1 MFSLEQLNE
10 LNVKITRLMTDSR
23 AVRTGDTFVAYPG
36 EKTDGR
42 QFIAQAIAQGANAV
56 IYEKLLMKPL
66 AIRLSEQTTPA
77 KSLVMSGHPW
87 EAQHFAWDDA
97 WQIPNLAVSDLR
109 HKAGWLADAVY
120 GAPSE
125 NLQMIGITGTNGK
138 TSTSH
143 WIAHALNEAGK
154 KCALIGTLGNG
165 FIEALQASANTTPD
179 AIRVHGLLADYLRAG
194 AQAVAMEVSSHALAQ
209 GRVNGVRF
217 DVALLTNLSRDH
229 LDYHGNM
236 ESYAASKR
244 KLFDWEQLKYAVLNL
259 DDAFGAELAG
269 ELWDGAFPSPQS
281 SPDAL
286 SSILSRE
293 RERRQTRETIVDSCG
308 RGGEREV
315 GQAGILSQDK
325 NSQKQHSTPE
335 VIGYGLSDPALQLA
349 ERLGLRMVYGHLAE
363 MDGQGLRLDIHSS
376 WGGAQINSALV
387 GRFNAA
393 NLLGTLAVLLV
404 SGIELDKAAQSL
416 GRAQAVA
423 GRMQRVGSPR
433 QAGDSARPTVIVDYA
448 HTPDALEKV
457 LLALREVSAPAGGK
471 LICVFGCGG
480 DRDRGKR
487 AMMGLVAEKFSDHCI
502 ATSDNPR
509 SEDPQRII
517 DEILGGMAARNH
529 EVIAE
534 RAAAIERAIGLARQC
549 DTVLVVGKGHEDYQ
563 EINGVK
569 YPFSDVT
576 VANRALQTWKTP
588 A

>member
-1 MFSLEQLNE
+1 MGQMVEGRRQKTEALSRLRRVLDKECRAAAHDDLFSILCPLSS
-10 LNVKITRLMTDSR
+10 DSR
-23 AVRTGDTFVAYPG
+23 AVRPGDTFVAYPG
-36 EKTDGR
+36 EKLDGR

-56 IYEKLLMKPL
+56 I
-66 AIRLSEQTTPA
+66 
-77 KSLVMSGHPW
+77 W
-87 EAQHFAWDDA
+87 ESQHFAWNAA

-125 NLQMIGITGTNGK
+125 KLWLVGVTGTNGK
-138 TSTSH
+138 TSASH

-165 FIEALQASANTTPD
+165 FVDSLQLSANTTPD

-229 LDYHGNM
+229 LDYHGSM

-259 DDAFGAELAG
+259 DDVFGTELAG
-269 ELWDGAFPSPQS
+269 QL
-281 SPDAL
+281 
-286 SSILSRE
+286 
-293 RERRQTRETIVDSCG
+293 
-308 RGGEREV
+308 
-315 GQAGILSQDK
+315 QDK
-325 NSQKQHSTPE
+325 E
-335 VIGYGLSDPALQLA
+335 VEIVGYGMSDAALQLA
-349 ERLGLRMVYGHLAE
+349 ERIGLRMVYGHLAE
-363 MDGQGLRLDIHSS
+363 MGGHGLQLNVHSS

-393 NLLGTLAVLLV
+393 NLLGALAVLLV

-416 GRAQAVA
+416 SRAQAVA

-487 AMMGLVAEKFSDHCI
+487 PMMGLVAEKFSDRCI
-502 ATSDNPR
+502 VTSDNPR

-517 DEILGGMAARNH
+517 AEILGGTSADNH
-529 EVIAE
+529 EVIVE
-534 RAAAIERAIGLARQC
+534 RAAAIVRAIGLARQR
-549 DTVLVVGKGHEDYQ
+549 DTVLIAGKGHEDYQ
-563 EINGVK
+563 EIDGVK
-569 YPFSDVT
+569 HPFSDVA
-576 VANRALQTWKTP
+576 VAEQALEKWRAT

>member
-1 MFSLEQLNE
+1 MSQMTEDRGQKTEALS
-10 LNVKITRLMTDSR
+10 RLRRVLDKEFRAAEHDNLPSALCPLVSDSR
-23 AVRTGDTFVAYPG
+23 AVRQGDTFVACPG

-56 IYEKLLMKPL
+56 I
-66 AIRLSEQTTPA
+66 
-77 KSLVMSGHPW
+77 W
-87 EAQHFAWDDA
+87 EAQHFAWNDA

-125 NLQMIGITGTNGK
+125 KLWLVGITGTNGK

-143 WIAHALNEAGK
+143 WIAHALNDAGK

-165 FIEALQASANTTPD
+165 FVDSLQPSANTTPD
-179 AIRVHGLLADYLRAG
+179 AISVHGLLADYLHAD

-229 LDYHGNM
+229 LDYHGDM

-244 KLFDWEQLKYAVLNL
+244 KLFDWDQLKYAVLNL
-259 DDAFGAELAG
+259 DDAFGAELA
-269 ELWDGAFPSPQS
+269 EQL
-281 SPDAL
+281 
-286 SSILSRE
+286 RE
-293 RERRQTRETIVDSCG
+293 GS
-308 RGGEREV
+308 
-315 GQAGILSQDK
+315 A
-325 NSQKQHSTPE
+325 E
-335 VIGYGLSDPALQLA
+335 VIGYGLSDAALQLA
-349 ERLGLRMVYGHLAE
+349 ERLGLRMVYGDLAE
-363 MDGQGLRLDIHSS
+363 MSGQGLRLDIYSS
-376 WGGAQINSALV
+376 WGAAATRYCEAADCGSSRPTPPPAPDACAHRVGGAAQINSALV

-393 NLLGTLAVLLV
+393 NLLGALAVLLV
-404 SGIELDKAAQSL
+404 SGIELDEAAQSL
-416 GRAQAVA
+416 SRVQAVA
-423 GRMQRVGSPR
+423 GRMQRVGGES
-433 QAGDSARPTVIVDYA
+433 QPTVIVDYA

-457 LLALREVSAPAGGK
+457 LLALREVNDSTGGR

-502 ATSDNPR
+502 VTSDNPR

-517 DEILGGMAARNH
+517 AEILGGMTAHNH

-534 RAAAIERAIGLARQC
+534 RAAAIERAIGIARQR
-549 DTVLVVGKGHEDYQ
+549 DTVLLAGKGHEDYQ
-563 EINGVK
+563 EIDGVK
-569 YPFSDVT
+569 YPFSDAA
-576 VANRALQTWKTP
+576 VAGQALQTWRAP